1 MMPVTQPA
9 TSQSKLER
17 DSYTCTRE
25 LWSLKIDRA
34 IAVLIFIGCLAYL
47 WLFRH
52 FSSLEPDEGIVLQG
66 ATRILSGQV
75 PYSDF
80 FSFYTPGSY
89 YLLAGL
95 FGLFGNS
102 LMVAR
107 SSLAIAGAL
116 CSVITYLLSRRVCS
130 RGMSIFAAILAT
142 AVGAAF
148 RFLVLHNCYSTLFA
162 CIAVYSFVR
171 LVENPRFTW
180 GFSTGSFVALTFL
193 FEQSKGGGLALGIL
207 LGLVLLRSAGFP
219 NKSLLAALGTGVAWP
234 FVLTFV
240 YFGAHHAIG
249 DMVSSWLWPLHHYSG
264 ANRVPYGWLNWSD
277 SARNAIFRS
286 GPWFV
291 RVAKAIAI
299 SPGIVIAVLPLVAVG
314 LLLDWAIR
322 LRKSENNPVARYYV
336 AVCSALSGLLF
347 SIVIVRADILHFMY
361 LAPLWYVVLA
371 WILGA
376 NLQPSSMLRKAR
388 PLLVL
393 YTAAAF
399 GMLAFA
405 MLLATTGA
413 KSWIQTRRGDIK
425 TREPD
430 NVIEYVQ
437 AHSTAGERLL
447 VYPYLPL
454 YNYLTSTKSPTRF
467 DFFQPGM
474 NTPEQA
480 QEMVKT
486 LIAERTGAVL
496 FESWFAEKFANSW
509 PGTPLAAIANDPVG
523 DYIVHNFRV
532 CRFLESPDQWR
543 FEYMVR
549 RDMPCPTD

>member
-1 MMPVTQPA
+1 MPSV
-9 TSQSKLER
+9 SQAASSQAKLEPR
-17 DSYTCTRE
+17 SSASNQESGSAR
-25 LWSLKIDRA
+25 LDRA
-34 IAVLIFIGCLAYL
+34 IAVFIFIGCLAYL

-66 ATRILSGQV
+66 ATRILSGQL
-75 PYSDF
+75 PYRDF

-95 FGLFGNS
+95 FGVFGNT
-102 LMVAR
+102 LLVAR
-107 SSLAIAGAL
+107 TSLAVTGAL
-116 CSVITYLLSRRVCS
+116 CSVTTYLLSRRVCS

-142 AVGAAF
+142 TVGAAF

-162 CIAVYSFVR
+162 CLAVYSFVR
-171 LVENPRFTW
+171 LVENPRFAW
-180 GFSTGSFVALTFL
+180 GFSTGSFIALTFL
-193 FEQSKGGGLALGIL
+193 FEQSKGGGLALGVI
-207 LGLVLLRSAGFP
+207 LGLLLLHGTERSTKA
-219 NKSLLAALGTGVAWP
+219 AVTALGTGLAWP
-234 FVLTFV
+234 FILTFA
-240 YFGAHHAIG
+240 YFGAHRAIG
-249 DMVSSWLWPLHHYSG
+249 AMFSSWFWPLHHYTG

-277 SARNAIFRS
+277 AARESIFQS
-286 GPWFV
+286 GPWFA

-299 SPGIVIAVLPLVAVG
+299 SPGIVIAALPIVAVG
-314 LLLDWAIR
+314 LLLYWAIR
-322 LRKSENNPVARYYV
+322 LRKSGNTPVARYYV
-336 AVCSALSGLLF
+336 AVCSALSGLLL
-347 SIVIVRADILHFMY
+347 SIVIVRADILHFVY

-376 NLQPSSMLRKAR
+376 SLRGSSLLRKAR

-393 YTAAAF
+393 YAAAAF

-413 KSWIQTRRGDIK
+413 KNRVQTRRGQIK

-430 NVIEYVQ
+430 NVIAYVQ
-437 AHSTAGERLL
+437 AHSRAGDTLL

-454 YNYLTSTKSPTRF
+454 YNYLTATRTPSRF

-480 QEMVKT
+480 QEIVGT
-486 LIAERTGAVL
+486 LIAEHTSSVL
-496 FESWFAEKFANSW
+496 FEPWFAEKFANSW

-549 RDMPCPTD
+549 RDAPCPGN

>member
-1 MMPVTQPA
+1 MMPVTQA
-9 TSQSKLER
+9 TSSQASLEPR
-17 DSYTCTRE
+17 ASTNKQE
-25 LWSLKIDRA
+25 LGSAGLDRA
-34 IAVLIFIGCLAYL
+34 IAVLIFFGCLAYL

-66 ATRILSGQV
+66 ATRILSGQL
-75 PYSDF
+75 PYRDF
-80 FSFYTPGSY
+80 FSFYTPGSF
-89 YLLAGL
+89 YLVAGL
-95 FGLFGNS
+95 FRVLGNS
-102 LMVAR
+102 FLVAR
-107 SSLAIAGAL
+107 TSLAATGAL
-116 CSVITYLLSRRVCS
+116 CSVITYLLSRRVSS
-130 RGMSIFAAILAT
+130 RGISIFVAILAT

-162 CIAVYSFVR
+162 CLAVYSFVR
-171 LVENPRFTW
+171 LVEDPRFTW
-180 GFSTGSFVALTFL
+180 GFSTGSFVAVTFL
-193 FEQSKGGGLALGIL
+193 IEQSKGGGLALGVI
-207 LGLVLLRSAGFP
+207 LGLLLLRGTERST
-219 NKSLLAALGTGVAWP
+219 KSTVTALGTGLAWP
-234 FVLTFV
+234 FVLTFA
-240 YFGAHHAIG
+240 YFGAHHAVG
-249 DMVSSWLWPLHHYSG
+249 AMLSSWLWPLYHYTG

-299 SPGIVIAVLPLVAVG
+299 SPGIVVAVLPLVAVG
-314 LLLDWAIR
+314 LLLYWAIR
-322 LRKSENNPVARYYV
+322 LQESENNPVANYYV

-347 SIVIVRADILHFMY
+347 SITIVRADILHFMY

-376 NLQPSSMLRKAR
+376 HSQPSNLLRKAR

-393 YTAAAF
+393 YTAAAL

-413 KSWIQTRRGDIK
+413 KNWIQTRRGDIK
-425 TREPD
+425 TREAD
-430 NVIEYVQ
+430 NVIAYVQ
-437 AHSTAGERLL
+437 AHSTAGETLL

-480 QEMVKT
+480 EEIVKT
-486 LIAERTGAVL
+486 LVAERTSTVL
-496 FESWFAEKFANSW
+496 FEPWFAEKFANSW

-523 DYIVHNFRV
+523 AYIVHNFRV

-549 RDMPCPTD
+549 RDMPCPRD